1 MDIAPGSTVRRQAAR
16 APYGLE
22 IDGEG
27 RAILAGTPRVHA
39 RIRDAAAVG
48 GRGQKFQIWESGRFR
63 ARLAGAT
70 AKVRALRKRLG
81 SERAAESALGAR
93 E

>member
-1 MDIAPGSTVRRQAAR
+1 MGIAPGSTVRRQAAR

-48 GRGQKFQIWESGRFR
+48 GRGQKFQIWESGRFGER
-63 ARLAGAT
+63 VAGAT
-70 AKVRALRKRLG
+70 ARARAQTKRPG
-81 SERAAESALGAR
+81 FERAAVGTLGAR

>member
-1 MDIAPGSTVRRQAAR
+1 MDIAPGSKRRRHAA
-16 APYGLE
+16 
-22 IDGEG
+22 
-27 RAILAGTPRVHA
+27 HA
-39 RIRDAAAVG
+39 RYGSKFDGAGRVILTGTLPVHRRIGDAIAFG
-48 GRGQKFQIWESGRFR
+48 GLGHKLQIWESGRFR

-70 AKVRALRKRLG
+70 AKVRALRKWLG